1 MKVQVEKDELV
12 AQQVAVIE
20 GNTCIVVTC
29 HDFDHYKR
37 LPAVVSFNGIKCGKT
52 GWNSDTNRC
61 HYQSNATIVSVER

>member
-1 MKVQVEKDELV
+1 MQVQVEKDMLV

-29 HDFDHYKR
+29 HDFDHYKQ
-37 LPAVVSFNGIKCGKT
+37 LPAVISYNGVKCGKT

-61 HYQSNATIVSVER
+61 HYQSNAVRVQVSK